1 MFRSLRSRLILSHI
15 LPIFIII
22 PLMGIVLIYVLER
35 NFILPSLAREL
46 VNSADIL
53 IRLTDKQP
61 QIWTD
66 PTKAQEFLGQNTND
80 RSERVMFLTPDA
92 HLLASSN
99 PRDSDRISEVIAV
112 PGFSQ
117 ALAGQVV
124 QRVDYSSSFQ
134 SDIIDV
140 LAPVKDSGGHLLG
153 VIRISYR
160 FTTALEQF
168 IQLRYL
174 ITGILLFGLLSGT
187 MLGIIL
193 AINISSPIRRVTEAV
208 YELASGSRQAK
219 LEEVGAEEITFLLRA
234 VNHLVDR
241 LHDLEQARTQLLAN
255 LVHELGRPMGALRA
269 AIHAIKKGAK
279 RDPQLLDELLTGMD
293 GELVLLQ
300 QLLNDLSQ
308 LHDQV
313 LGSLELKLEP
323 IDLSQWL
330 PEVSTHW
337 REAAIQKGIEWKMMI
352 PQTLPAIYAD
362 PLRLAQILGNLFSN
376 AIKYTPKSGT
386 ITISCG
392 LKGDFA
398 YIRVQ
403 DNGVG
408 IPYEDQKRIFTPFF
422 RGEQSKRFKQGMGLG
437 LSIVK
442 TLVTAHQG
450 QLEMESI
457 PGRGSTFTVSFPL
470 SIPEQRS

>member
-1 MFRSLRSRLILSHI
+1 MLRSLRSRLILSHI

-22 PLMGIVLIYVLER
+22 PLMGILLIYVLER
-35 NFILPSLAREL
+35 NFIIPSLTREL

-53 IRLTDKQP
+53 VRLTNRQT

-66 PTKAQEFLGQNTND
+66 PIKAQEFLGQNDND
-80 RSERVMFLTPDA
+80 RSERVMFLSQDA
-92 HLLASSN
+92 HLMASSD
-99 PRDSDRISEVIAV
+99 PRDSHRISKLITI

-134 SDIIDV
+134 SDIIEV
-140 LAPVKDSGGHLLG
+140 LVPVKDSTGKVLG
-153 VIRISYR
+153 VIRMSYR
-160 FTTALEQF
+160 FTTALEQLL
-168 IQLRYL
+168 QVRYL
-174 ITGILLFGLLSGT
+174 IAGILLFGLLFGT
-187 MLGIIL
+187 ILGIIL
-193 AINISSPIRRVTEAV
+193 AININSPIRRVTEAV
-208 YELASGSRQAK
+208 YDLASGNRQGK
-219 LEEVGAEEITFLLRA
+219 LEEVGAEEITLLLRA

-241 LHDLEQARTQLLAN
+241 LHQLEHARKQLLAN

-269 AIHAIKKGAK
+269 AIYAIKKGAK
-279 RDPQLLDELLTGMD
+279 QDPQLLDELLNGMD

-300 QLLNDLSQ
+300 HLLNDLSQ

-313 LGSLELKLEP
+313 LGSLELKRES

-337 REAAIQKGIEWKMMI
+337 REAAIQKGIEWKTMI

-362 PLRLAQILGNLFSN
+362 PFRLAQILGNLISN
-376 AIKYTPKSGT
+376 AIRYTPKSGT

-392 LKGDFA
+392 LKGDQI

-403 DNGVG
+403 DNGPG
-408 IPYEDQKRIFTPFF
+408 ISLEDQKRIFTPFY
-422 RGEQSKRFKQGMGLG
+422 RGQQSRRFKQGMGLG
-437 LSIVK
+437 LGIAK
-442 TLVTAHQG
+442 TLVMAHQG
-450 QLEMESI
+450 QLEIDSM
-457 PGRGSTFTVSFPL
+457 PGHGSTFTVSLPL
-470 SIPEQRS
+470 HTSEHLN